1 MANFN
6 KNAPYEVRRAHFI
19 ERAKAIWGDAFD
31 YTDMQFT
38 TGKEP
43 CVITCRKHGPIR
55 IGMAQNHI
63 MKNDHLRTGCP
74 FCREEQDGIARRE
87 AQAVK
92 RAEEEEKRK
101 ARKAERERK
110 AAERKEAKMQEFLM
124 RKQYV
129 ADHNYDVSSMTDQQ
143 INQHYSSIKGSER
156 LLEQGRKAKAERE
169 RKKQLQAEER
179 KRKEEERIRK
189 RTADLIAQAIEVH
202 GNKYDYTET
211 TYEKKLYHG
220 KMMWVLANI
229 KCPTHGYFDARPD
242 VHIKMRCGC
251 ALCACN
257 YNHMPVEERKQM
269 WIDKCRER
277 FGDRF
282 SYRDVEYV
290 DNDTPVK
297 VFCKEHKYLFAVTPD
312 THVRGAGG
320 CPYCSAS
327 EGEALIR
334 KWLEDN
340 NVNFDPQHQVPNENP
355 DLPLLYL
362 VPDFW
367 LPDYNL
373 FVEMNGQQHYEDI
386 EFFRDRPLARSKRER
401 EWSFQQQQ
409 LRDETFRKYCQDHN
423 YNLLE
428 IKYDQIERIPQILK
442 RTLKKYAR

>member
-1 MANFN
+1 MANYN
-6 KNAPYEVRRAHFI
+6 QNSPYEVRRAHFI
-19 ERAKAIWGDAFD
+19 ERAKALWGDAFD

-43 CVITCRKHGPIR
+43 CIITCRKHGPIR

-63 MKNDHLRTGCP
+63 LKEPRFRTGCP
-74 FCREEQDGIARRE
+74 YCKEEQTGVINYRQLPGVKSK
-87 AQAVK
+87 AQQRIEQK
-92 RAEEEEKRK
+92 AE
-101 ARKAERERK
+101 RKAERER
-110 AAERKEAKMQEFLM
+110 
-124 RKQYV
+124 
-129 ADHNYDVSSMTDQQ
+129 
-143 INQHYSSIKGSER
+143 
-156 LLEQGRKAKAERE
+156 
-169 RKKQLQAEER
+169 LQAEKQAKREAERNRKLKHMQEHGVDVARLQPSEINYRYHATVKHVESLERKARQKEKARKQR
-179 KRKEEERIRK
+179 KRKEAEAIRQRGLKWIERAKEI
-189 RTADLIAQAIEVH
+189 H
-202 GNKYDYTET
+202 GEKYDYTET
-211 TYEKKLYHG
+211 TFEKKEYHG
-220 KMMWVLANI
+220 KVQWVLANI
-229 KCPTHGYFDARPD
+229 KCPTHGYFDARPM
-242 VHIKMRCGC
+242 VHVTMKCGC
-251 ALCACN
+251 PLCAGN
-257 YNHMPVEERKQM
+257 YNFMPVEERKQM

-297 VFCKEHKYLFAVTPD
+297 IYCKEHKYLFDVTPG

-401 EWSFQQQQ
+401 EWSFEQQQ

-423 YNLLE
+423 HNLLE
-428 IKYDQIERIPQILK
+428 IKYDQIDRIPQILK
-442 RTLKKYAR
+442 RTLKKYARFK